1 MDTLRQAINIL
12 PKNQKWA
19 CRHVF
24 MSDDG
29 ALVAQAIQDKQAI
42 AVSDGSLKYGKGT
55 AALTVVSATTLAL
68 HPIIGTLLVPGVVKD
83 GDSHCCEL
91 AGIYGIVILIQ
102 SMVDR
107 YSILSGG
114 VHVACNIK
122 QALHIF
128 DLTFFPTHNRQTLI
142 W

>member
-1 MDTLRQAINIL
+1 MMELWL
-12 PKNQKWA
+12 PKQ
-19 CRHVF
+19 F
-24 MSDDG
+24 ETS
-29 ALVAQAIQDKQAI
+29 KQAI
-42 AVSDGSLKYGKGT
+42 AVSDGSLKYGIGT
-55 AALTVVSATTLAL
+55 AAFMVVSSANIAL

-128 DLTFFPTHNRQTLI
+128 DPDFLPSQPPTGKL
-142 W
+142 